1 MTRATSLLATRPSSL
16 TRAEGSASDE
26 AHAARAESEADGEP
40 AIRQGSASDEAHAAR
55 AESEADGEPAIRQ
68 GSASDEAQPIE
79 AKAKRTPKEAF

>member
-40 AIRQGSASDEAHAAR
+40 AIRQGSASDEA
-55 AESEADGEPAIRQ
+55 
-68 GSASDEAQPIE
+68 QPIE